1 MVWFGNSVLKWF
13 GLEQEHGECRNGTC
27 LCREGWN
34 GRLVDLILRMTINVI
49 LKDPLFNATNTVN
62 IILKNPLFDAT
73 NTVNIILKNPLFD
86 ATNKLKGS
94 TVSES
99 IILIQSLYLMPPNN
113 NNGKL

>member
-34 GRLVDLILRMTINVI
+34 GRLVDLILRGTINVI
-49 LKDPLFNATNTVN
+49 LKDPLFN
-62 IILKNPLFDAT
+62 AT